1 MKIAPLLAITLAAA
15 MNAATADLY
24 TYVDENGIKS
34 ISNYRVD
41 ERWKLAVKM
50 PRYARPKGRRLVEKS
65 VTTGPKGQKWTRHVY
80 HDFDSGK
87 KIIVRDGPSGRY
99 ETVIW

>member
-15 MNAATADLY
+15 MNAVNADMY
-24 TYVDENGIKS
+24 AYVDENGIKHVS
-34 ISNYRVD
+34 TIKID
-41 ERWKLAVKM
+41 ERWKLAIKTPKYV
-50 PRYARPKGRRLVEKS
+50 RPKGKKLIAKS

-80 HDFDSGK
+80 RDFDSGK
-87 KIIVRDGPSGRY
+87 KIIIRDGPSGRY

>member
-15 MNAATADLY
+15 MNAANADMY
-24 TYVDENGIKS
+24 AYVDENGIKHFS
-34 ISNYRVD
+34 PIKVD
-41 ERWKLAVKM
+41 ERYKLVMKT